1 MARTTIASL
10 QSQIAELEARNAA
23 LEARLV
29 VARTVYRDQKE
40 RVAELEA
47 QLNARGAAKVVKP
60 QQSMLPV
67 PTVPTVT
74 AFTRRDGTVC
84 ERTRLGNRAYVREV
98 AGPAVPGI
106 EVSYS

>member
-67 PTVPTVT
+67 PTVTT
-74 AFTRRDGTVC
+74 FTRRDGTVC